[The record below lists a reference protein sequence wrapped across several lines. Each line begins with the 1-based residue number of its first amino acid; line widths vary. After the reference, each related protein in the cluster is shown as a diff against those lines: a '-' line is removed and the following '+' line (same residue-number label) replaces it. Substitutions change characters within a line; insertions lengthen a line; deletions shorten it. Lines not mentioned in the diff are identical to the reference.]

1 MVIRVNTNGEYEK
14 RKHTS
19 EKVTYAYYESKIPES
34 FQSVPIHWHKEFEIN
49 RVLKGGGVFRIDKC
63 EYTVRA
69 GDIMVICPGEVHS
82 AHLGG
87 YDEFIYDTLVFDPDM
102 IGAGELSRSAADYI
116 LPLSDGRM
124 SVNGIIV
131 SGSLGYD
138 KTDKTADE
146 LFVYAKSDSAEGDL
160 MVKAKL
166 LELFYLLIKCN
177 RISYASETSPNS
189 SVKSAI
195 AYIGEHYAE
204 NITVAVLASKCMMS
218 ESNFMAL
225 FKKTAGVSAMEYIS
239 ELRLRHACYELK
251 STDKSVVEV
260 AMNCG
265 FRNLSN
271 FNRQFKRAF
280 TKTPTEY
287 RRESTE

>member
-1 MVIRVNTNGEYEK
+1 MNTQGEYEK

-19 EKVTYAYYESKIPES
+19 DRVSYAYYESKIPEKFS
-34 FQSVPIHWHKEFEIN
+34 SVPIHWHKEFEIN

-63 EYTVRA
+63 EYTVGA
-69 GDIMVICPGEVHS
+69 GDIVIVCPGEVHS
-82 AHLGG
+82 AHLDGR
-87 YDEFIYDTLVFDPDM
+87 DVFIYDTLVFDPNM
-102 IGAGELSRSAADYI
+102 IGTGELSRSASDYI

-124 SVNGIIV
+124 SVNGIVV
-131 SGSLGYD
+131 SGSSGYD
-138 KTDKTADE
+138 KMDKTADK
-146 LFVYAKSDSAEGDL
+146 LFMYAKSDSAEDDL

-166 LELFYLLIKCN
+166 MELFYLLIKNN
-177 RISYASETSPNS
+177 RISPASVTPPNS
-189 SVKSAI
+189 SVKPAI
-195 AYIGEHYAE
+195 AYIDTHYEE
-204 NITVAVLASKCMMS
+204 NITIAILAAKCMMS

-239 ELRLRHACYELK
+239 ELRLRHACHKLK
-251 STDKSVVEV
+251 STDKSVMEV

-280 TKTPTEY
+280 AKTPTEY
-287 RRESTE
+287 RKESSE